1 MILLAVRWYS
11 RCSSFYRDLEEL
23 LAERVSESTTS
34 PCSRAPLA
42 GRRASPPLLAFVR
55 NRREYRTMAG
65 TNIDLDDAACAVVML
80 RFRLASKRE
89 AVNMALRELATRP
102 LTVEEQRVEW
112 EASVQRGLADAA
124 AGRSRSLDQVLDR
137 IAST

>member
-1 MILLAVRWYS
+1 
-11 RCSSFYRDLEEL
+11 
-23 LAERVSESTTS
+23 
-34 PCSRAPLA
+34 
-42 GRRASPPLLAFVR
+42 
-55 NRREYRTMAG
+55 MAG